1 MPSLKARP
9 TAGQRR
15 RESIK
20 KEAQAR
26 RRAHDGLLLGIINKK
41 KKVPRKGTKRNPSGV
56 SAPSTRASA
65 RGKGTKK

>member
-9 TAGQRR
+9 TASQRR

-26 RRAHDGLLLGIINKK
+26 RRAHSTGALRGVRGNNHE
-41 KKVPRKGTKRNPSGV
+41 VEPTKRV
-56 SAPSTRASA
+56 KTRI
-65 RGKGTKK
+65 KK

>member
-9 TAGQRR
+9 TATEGAKRR

-26 RRAHDGLLLGIINKK
+26 RRAHATGALRGVRGNNHE
-41 KKVPRKGTKRNPSGV
+41 VEPTKRV
-56 SAPSTRASA
+56 KTRI
-65 RGKGTKK
+65 KK

>member
-26 RRAHDGLLLGIINKK
+26 RRAHATGALRGVRGNNHE
-41 KKVPRKGTKRNPSGV
+41 VEPTKRVKTSI
-56 SAPSTRASA
+56 
-65 RGKGTKK
+65 KK

>member
-9 TAGQRR
+9 TATSSAERR

-26 RRAHDGLLLGIINKK
+26 RRAHATGALPAVRPVRGNNHE
-41 KKVPRKGTKRNPSGV
+41 VEPTKRV
-56 SAPSTRASA
+56 KTRI
-65 RGKGTKK
+65 KK